1 LAAFFLAFAF
11 AFFLALA
18 MVFLQLRVSPRVS
31 IYTRLQK
38 TSKGVYA
45 RDLARTT
52 HAVASDMMR
61 RQ

>member
-1 LAAFFLAFAF
+1 
-11 AFFLALA
+11 
-18 MVFLQLRVSPRVS
+18 VS

-38 TSKGVYA
+38 TSKGAYA

-52 HAVASDMMR
+52 HAVASDMMK

>member
-45 RDLARTT
+45 RELARTT
-52 HAVASDMMR
+52 HAVASDMMK

>member
-1 LAAFFLAFAF
+1 
-11 AFFLALA
+11 LALA

-52 HAVASDMMR
+52 HAVASDMMK